1 MTSREKSEADL
12 IQRVVGFAEQGSP
25 KLHSLFVC
33 ILFHGLSYCVNV
45 AEDCLQQPTK
55 EAHSEKATWDLRI
68 PSGGRGEA
76 VSSLCF

>member
-45 AEDCLQQPTK
+45 AEDCLQQPTT